1 MKLYYNYTLKGRVR
15 FKIWFLTF
23 LILALFNKLTIKYS
37 VSGSK
42 FSTSSLPTISTSLSI
57 NIPISSLSTR
67 DLRLLG
73 TVKLSAIFPVLR
85 SLGISIP
92 SEDKASRMI
101 KSFIEKKYFLFLL
114 IFLCIPTKSL
124 LILSLLGFSSVKIL
138 TNFDLCNI
146 LPTVEGSAKAS
157 LMSSYCL
164 YLINFYSE
172 AEEGLERFIRKY
184 PADKNITY
192 AYYLLVII
200 NYEQI
205 LDESKDIT
213 PLITSKEKIVDF
225 LERYPDT
232 EYALDLKFKLD
243 LIDNQ
248 LAAKEIYIAKYY
260 IETKKWIP
268 AINRLKIV
276 VKNYDETI
284 FIEEALH
291 RLVEVYYM
299 IGLEEEAKTT
309 AALLGYN
316 YNSSEWYQQ
325 SYKLL
330 NKDYKIPKK
339 KKPKKDKD
347 KGIIKRTIKKI
358 LG

>member
-1 MKLYYNYTLKGRVR
+1 MYR
-15 FKIWFLTF
+15 
-23 LILALFNKLTIKYS
+23 KLTYIFIIS
-37 VSGSK
+37 LLLFSCSK
-42 FSTSSLPTISTSLSI
+42 KEP
-57 NIPISSLSTR
+57 
-67 DLRLLG
+67 D
-73 TVKLSAIFPVLR
+73 VKAEADNV
-85 SLGISIP
+85 
-92 SEDKASRMI
+92 E
-101 KSFIEKKYFLFLL
+101 KSFEVYNEAVKALEEGQYYYASNKFLEAE
-114 IFLCIPTKSL
+114 
-124 LILSLLGFSSVKIL
+124 
-138 TNFDLCNI
+138 NI
-146 LPTVEGSAKAS
+146 LPKVEFSAKAS

-164 YLINFYSE
+164 YLINFYNES
-172 AEEGLERFIRKY
+172 EEGLERFIRKY
-184 PADKNITY
+184 PADKNIPY

-200 NYEQI
+200 YYEQI

-213 PLITSKEKIVDF
+213 PLLVSKKKIKDF
-225 LERYPDT
+225 LGRYPNT
-232 EYALDLKFKLD
+232 EYALDLKFKID
-243 LIDNQ
+243 LINNQ
-248 LAAKEIYIAKYY
+248 LAAKELYVAKYY

-268 AINRLKIV
+268 AINRLKIII
-276 VKNYDETI
+276 KDYDETI

-299 IGLEEEAKTT
+299 VGLEEEAKTT

-339 KKPKKDKD
+339 RNIRKDKDKD